1 MRLKALSLSTKF
13 TLAIA
18 LILTVFCIIFSVI
31 LYYHLKE
38 RVLEDAGEKTRII
51 LAQID
56 AVGDYVKEELR
67 PAMFNIL
74 NDEKKEDF
82 IVEAM
87 STTHVRFSVM
97 RRFNKELGDYIYN
110 RVSIDPLN
118 PKNRAD
124 ELHQR
129 LIEFFNKNREVTVWN
144 GIIKQDGQEYLI
156 RAKPV
161 FVEKGC
167 LICHGRLKD
176 APKALIRKYN
186 RSRDLNW
193 KEGDIIGIESV
204 RVPLAAT
211 LGEIKGIAISTFI
224 FGILSLFFLF
234 LSLQGAFWSLVTK
247 PLGRLTGTFKNIVD
261 GTEPLSQNI
270 PVHSKDEIGELI
282 ISFNQMSRHLYEAQE
297 AMKKQTETLKTI
309 FEGISDPLAL
319 IRPDCSVELTNSA
332 YREWMTKGIKAV
344 FKERCE
350 PEKCDPDTICPVCFL
365 KRLKKEKR
373 PLSEYWEDE
382 TGRHYYIHLYPIFDD
397 RGDVIKAVHYVK
409 DITERW
415 QMEEQ
420 MRLTE
425 KFAAIGQLSA
435 GLAHEINNPLG
446 GIRLCFNNLISTEM
460 DAETRQ
466 RHIEVI
472 NTGLQKIQDI
482 IKQLLDFS
490 KQTELLKAPYS
501 VNNLIENV
509 LSLTEYIITKKGIKV
524 IKAFDPA
531 IPELMVDKN
540 KMEQVFLNIILNAV
554 QAMDGSNG
562 TLKITT
568 YAENGKCLIA
578 ISDTG
583 PGIPEHILPRIF
595 DPFFTTKPVGEGTGL
610 GLSVSK
616 SIVEQHNGKIKVNTS
631 EKGSTFI
638 VELPISQ

>member
-297 AMKKQTETLKTI
+297 AIKKQTETLKTI

-554 QAMDGSNG
+554 QAMNGSNG

>member
-193 KEGDIIGIESV
+193 KEGDIIGVESV
-204 RVPLAAT
+204 QVPLAAT

>member
-82 IVEAM
+82 IIEAM

-193 KEGDIIGIESV
+193 KEGDIIGVESV